1 MRDLN
6 LEKVKLY
13 IGEGC
18 VEGGLVLLETI
29 VRIMEITAISERV
42 VRLERIA
49 DKIQAIPSI
58 STIAA
63 YSFCF
68 LIRMWWLI

>member
-63 YSFCF
+63 HSLCL